1 MKKWMGIFLAA
12 ALAAGTVTGC
22 GGGGKAETAKAPA
35 GGKETAAPAG
45 TKEEAGQESGTD
57 GAEAKAPAAEETF
70 TMQVGHAQATTSAR
84 HQSLLLFEKTV
95 EEKTNGG
102 VQVEIYPAG
111 QLGNE
116 TEMTEAVSMGTLQAV
131 RGGELEYL
139 PQITMLSLPM
149 LCDSLEEVRTL
160 CYSDFVKNML
170 SSVETEHNMKVLAV
184 GDDSGFRQI
193 TNNVRPILS
202 PADMEGLKMRTVL
215 EVIDLS
221 MKSFGAST
229 VSVPFTDLYMAL
241 KTGVAD
247 GQENPVALIDSQKF
261 YEVQKYCSIID
272 YMFCAEVMYVN
283 LDWWNSLPEEYQTVL
298 AEASREMMDENS
310 RITDEE
316 NDNYIEH
323 IKNSGCEVTVLT
335 PEQRE
340 SFRPQAEAVW
350 KEYIESGRI
359 TREDLDEMLAVIGK
373 KVSW

>member
-1 MKKWMGIFLAA
+1 MKKWIGFMLAA
-12 ALAAGTVTGC
+12 SLAAGMLAGC
-22 GGGGKAETAKAPA
+22 GGGNGQPA
-35 GGKETAAPAG
+35 ATAAPASEGG
-45 TKEEAGQESGTD
+45 T
-57 GAEAKAPAAEETF
+57 AKAETSAADTAAAAPSAGETF

-95 EEKTNGG
+95 EEKTGGG
-102 VQVEIYPAG
+102 VQVEIFPAG

-149 LCDSLEEVRTL
+149 LCDSLEEVRKL
-160 CYSDFVKNML
+160 CYSDFVKDML
-170 SSVETEHNMKVLAV
+170 SSVESEHNMKVLAV

-193 TNNVRPILS
+193 TNNIRPIVS
-202 PADMEGLKMRTVL
+202 PADMQGLKMRTVL

-221 MKSFGAST
+221 MKAFGAST

-283 LDWWNSLPEEYQTVL
+283 LDWWNSLPADYQAVL
-298 AEASREMMDENS
+298 TEASKEMMEENS

-323 IKNSGCEVTVLT
+323 IKNSGCEVIVLT

-340 SFRPQAEAVW
+340 SFRAPAEEVW
-350 KEYIESGRI
+350 KQYIENGRI

-373 KVSW
+373 EISW

>member
-12 ALAAGTVTGC
+12 ALAASTVTGC
-22 GGGGKAETAKAPA
+22 GGSGTAATKAAESGQDTAAKAETEKT
-35 GGKETAAPAG
+35 E
-45 TKEEAGQESGTD
+45 
-57 GAEAKAPAAEETF
+57 APAAGETF
-70 TMQVGHAQATTSAR
+70 TMQIGHAQATTSAR

-149 LCDSLEEVRTL
+149 LCDSLEEVRSL
-160 CYSDFVKNML
+160 CYSDFVKDML

-202 PADMEGLKMRTVL
+202 PADMQGLKMRTVL

-283 LDWWNSLPEEYQTVL
+283 LDWWNSLPQDYQTIL
-298 AEASREMMDENS
+298 SEASRAMMDENS

-323 IKNSGCEVTVLT
+323 IRNSGCEVTVLT

>member
-1 MKKWMGIFLAA
+1 MNVKKWMSKMLVISLSAGLLA
-12 ALAAGTVTGC
+12 GC
-22 GGGGKAETAKAPA
+22 GSSKSGETATTAA
-35 GGKETAAPAG
+35 AAPAG
-45 TKEEAGQESGTD
+45 AETTAAAAAADD
-57 GAEAKAPAAEETF
+57 GEVYI
-70 TMQVGHAQATTSAR
+70 MQLGHAQATTSPR
-84 HQSLLLFEKTV
+84 HRSVELFKQMV
-95 EEKTNGG
+95 EEKTNGH
-102 VQVEIYPAG
+102 VKVEIFPAG

-160 CYSDFVKNML
+160 CYSDFVSDML
-170 SSVETEHNMKVLAV
+170 SSVESEHNMKVLAV

-193 TNNVRPILS
+193 TNNVRPILHPS
-202 PADMEGLKMRTVL
+202 DMKDLKMRTVL

-221 MKSFGAST
+221 MKAFGAST

-283 LDWWNSLPEEYQTVL
+283 LDWWNSLPEEYQVVL
-298 AEASREMMDENS
+298 TESARAMMDENS

-316 NDNYIEH
+316 NEKYIEN
-323 IKNSGCEVTVLT
+323 IKNNGCEVVVLT
-335 PEQRE
+335 KEQRDE
-340 SFRPQAEAVW
+340 FRPLAENVW
-350 KEYIESGRI
+350 KEYVNSGRI
-359 TREDLDEMLAVIGK
+359 TKEDLDEMLSILGK
-373 KVSW
+373 SVDW

>member
-1 MKKWMGIFLAA
+1 MKKWVGVMLAVSLTA
-12 ALAAGTVTGC
+12 GMLAGCNEGGNAPEGAAGSTG
-22 GGGGKAETAKAPA
+22 AQ
-35 GGKETAAPAG
+35 AAP
-45 TKEEAGQESGTD
+45 EAGAVVPG
-57 GAEAKAPAAEETF
+57 ETF
-70 TMQVGHAQATTSAR
+70 TMQIGHAQATTSAR
-84 HQSLLLFEKTV
+84 HQSLLLFEKMV
-95 EEKTNGG
+95 EEKTGGG
-102 VQVEIYPAG
+102 VQVEIFPAG

-149 LCDSLEEVRTL
+149 LCDDLEEVRTL
-160 CYSDFVKNML
+160 CYSDFVKDML
-170 SSVETEHNMKVLAV
+170 SDVESQHNMKVLAV

-193 TNNVRPILS
+193 TNNTRPITS

-221 MKSFGAST
+221 MKAFGAST
-229 VSVPFTDLYMAL
+229 VSIPFTDLYMAL

-261 YEVQKYCSIID
+261 YEVQKYCSIVD

-283 LDWWNSLPEEYQTVL
+283 LDWWNSLPADYQSVL
-298 AEASREMMDENS
+298 TECSREMMDENS

-316 NDNYIEH
+316 NENYIEH
-323 IKNSGCEVTVLT
+323 IKNSGCEVIVLT

-340 SFRPQAEAVW
+340 SFRAPAEEVW
-350 KEYIESGRI
+350 KQYIENGRI
-359 TREDLDEMLAVIGK
+359 TREDLDKMLDVIGK

>member
-1 MKKWMGIFLAA
+1 MKKWVGVMLAVSLTAGMLAGCGEGGNAPEGAAGSTGAQAA
-12 ALAAGTVTGC
+12 A
-22 GGGGKAETAKAPA
+22 P
-35 GGKETAAPAG
+35 
-45 TKEEAGQESGTD
+45 EAG
-57 GAEAKAPAAEETF
+57 AAVPGETF
-70 TMQVGHAQATTSAR
+70 TMQIGHAQATTSAR

-95 EEKTNGG
+95 EEKTGGG
-102 VQVEIYPAG
+102 VQVEIFPAG

-149 LCDSLEEVRTL
+149 LCDNLEEVRTL
-160 CYSDFVKNML
+160 CYSDFVKDML
-170 SSVETEHNMKVLAV
+170 SDVESQHNMKVLAV

-193 TNNVRPILS
+193 TNNIRPITS

-221 MKSFGAST
+221 MKAFGAST
-229 VSVPFTDLYMAL
+229 VSIPFTDLYMAL

-261 YEVQKYCSIID
+261 YEVQKYCSIVD

-283 LDWWNSLPEEYQTVL
+283 LDWWNSLPADYQAVL
-298 AEASREMMDENS
+298 TECSREMMDENS

-316 NDNYIEH
+316 NENYIEH
-323 IKNSGCEVTVLT
+323 IKNSGCEVIVLT

-340 SFRPQAEAVW
+340 SFRAPAEEVW
-350 KEYIESGRI
+350 KQYIESGRI
-359 TREDLDEMLAVIGK
+359 TREDLDKMLDVIGK

>member
-1 MKKWMGIFLAA
+1 MKKWIGIMLAA
-12 ALAAGTVTGC
+12 SLTAGTLAGC
-22 GGGGKAETAKAPA
+22 GGGSGTAAS
-35 GGKETAAPAG
+35 TAAPASSG
-45 TKEEAGQESGTD
+45 ETAQTEAAAADT
-57 GAEAKAPAAEETF
+57 AAPAAGETF
-70 TMQVGHAQATTSAR
+70 TMQIGHAQATTSAR

-95 EEKTNGG
+95 EEKTGGG
-102 VQVEIYPAG
+102 VQVEIFPAG

-149 LCDSLEEVRTL
+149 LCDNLEEVRKL
-160 CYSDFVKNML
+160 CYSDFVKDML
-170 SSVETEHNMKVLAV
+170 SSVESEHNMKVLAV

-193 TNNVRPILS
+193 TNNIRPIKS
-202 PADMEGLKMRTVL
+202 PEDMQGLKMRTVL

-221 MKSFGAST
+221 MKAFGAST

-283 LDWWNSLPEEYQTVL
+283 LDWWNSLPADYQAVL
-298 AEASREMMDENS
+298 TEASKEMMEENS

-340 SFRPQAEAVW
+340 SFRAPAEEVW
-350 KEYIESGRI
+350 KQYIESGRI

-373 KVSW
+373 TVSW

>member
-1 MKKWMGIFLAA
+1 MKKWIGIFLAA
-12 ALAAGTVTGC
+12 TLAAATAVGC
-22 GGGGKAETAKAPA
+22 GGNGKTATAKTEAPAASQEVSGGKDGSGSGEAEKAPA
-35 GGKETAAPAG
+35 PG
-45 TKEEAGQESGTD
+45 
-57 GAEAKAPAAEETF
+57 ETF

-95 EEKTNGG
+95 EEKTGGG

-202 PADMEGLKMRTVL
+202 PSDMEGLKMRTVL

-335 PEQRE
+335 QEQRE
-340 SFRPQAEAVW
+340 SFRPQAEEVW
-350 KEYIESGRI
+350 KQYIESGRI